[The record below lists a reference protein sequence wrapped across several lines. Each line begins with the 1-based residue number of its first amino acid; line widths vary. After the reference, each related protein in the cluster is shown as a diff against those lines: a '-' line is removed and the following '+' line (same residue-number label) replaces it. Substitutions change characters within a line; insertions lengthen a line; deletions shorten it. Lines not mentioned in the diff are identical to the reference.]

1 VTITTSRPN
10 NTVTAGAGPG
20 NSGSASSGRSLLN
33 ALTGLRLFAA
43 LAVYFSHLPAPQGAP
58 RWLLTLQQSG
68 YVGVTFFFVLSGFVL
83 TLNYFD
89 GLRTPQQLWSYAVAR
104 IARVYPL
111 YLLVLAWPT
120 IGLWATGNLPT
131 KDLLL
136 HVLGLQAWNPD
147 LGIAYA
153 FVAPAWSISVELFL
167 YATLPF
173 LVVLVRLVDR
183 RMWTLLGSVAL
194 VLAGLLAVAWLFTR
208 TGRADLAWTDP
219 ASAHRWLYRTPLMR
233 VGDFLLGIL
242 AARVYVALRNR
253 SFGERLGSW
262 LILPATG
269 VSVFLAAQSSLVFSA
284 WSWDAMYALPAVTL
298 ILGLALAPR
307 SPMSRFLA
315 LRTVVFLGEASFAFY
330 LIHYTVIGLLGAGA
344 WSNGVT
350 LQLVVL
356 EAMHLGLATALAVGL
371 HVGIEKPARV
381 VVKRLLDRS
390 RPRPAE
396 RAGTGRVAARDPL
409 HHGRAPVPRHPNRPV
424 RDGRSAA
431 AGAHRSRPPELVDA
445 APSHPG
451 SARARWTPPTT
462 RPPVDDSRAPAHN
475 AVAPL

>member
-1 VTITTSRPN
+1 MTTSRPN
-10 NTVTAGAGPG
+10 DTVTAGAGPG
-20 NSGSASSGRSLLN
+20 NPGPGSGRSLLN

-58 RWLLTLQQSG
+58 GWLLTLQQSG

-120 IGLWATGNLPT
+120 IGLWATGNLPR

-208 TGRADLAWTDP
+208 TGRADLAWADP

-350 LQLVVL
+350 FQLVVL

-409 HHGRAPVPRHPNRPV
+409 HHGRPPVPRHPNRPV

-431 AGAHRSRPPELVDA
+431 TGAHRSRTPELVDA
-445 APSHPG
+445 APSDPG